1 ALTSCQ
7 AEAHRLGACLECTAN
22 AYRTIDELKAAAL
35 NEGRPAG
42 AESVLPPNPNLPP
55 EVPFSAEAF
64 PDAPDAEDALDWIAA
79 AQQINAGDQGQSLH
93 DFAGQMYRMADELTE
108 RGKDFSLGDT
118 HWEGKAAESAEDRLR
133 RHESWLYDAAGWAR
147 EIAGQAQKL
156 AEAHRVAQQ
165 NHPDLQDVENFKKLP
180 MVEQLGQYEEFQ
192 KMSEAARQKYASD
205 ARAKKIDIEAPP
217 TGPYD
222 RVPVSVNDVPESSA
236 DERRDDAAGE
246 GGPGGGGAPG
256 GEGAG
261 GESGTPTEDPFGQP
275 AISPASAAPAGG
287 EQAPAGGETPSSGG
301 GAPAGGSAPAGG
313 GAPTGGGMPS
323 GLPGGLPG
331 GKPEMPRLPT
341 DDPSVKPAA

>member
-1 ALTSCQ
+1 MSEQTYLKVDPATLDAKKSSITNPLPTVPQAPLPPSMLFISGQAAAQIRASRDTLASALTSCQ

-180 MVEQLGQYEEFQ
+180 MVEQLG
-192 KMSEAARQKYASD
+192 
-205 ARAKKIDIEAPP
+205 
-217 TGPYD
+217 
-222 RVPVSVNDVPESSA
+222 
-236 DERRDDAAGE
+236 
-246 GGPGGGGAPG
+246 
-256 GEGAG
+256 
-261 GESGTPTEDPFGQP
+261 
-275 AISPASAAPAGG
+275 
-287 EQAPAGGETPSSGG
+287 
-301 GAPAGGSAPAGG
+301 
-313 GAPTGGGMPS
+313 
-323 GLPGGLPG
+323 
-331 GKPEMPRLPT
+331 
-341 DDPSVKPAA
+341 